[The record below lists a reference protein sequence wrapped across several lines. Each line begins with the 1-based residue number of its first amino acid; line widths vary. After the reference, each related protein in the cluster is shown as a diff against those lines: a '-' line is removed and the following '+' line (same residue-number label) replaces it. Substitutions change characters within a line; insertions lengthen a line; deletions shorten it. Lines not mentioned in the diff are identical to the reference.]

1 MRVFAF
7 VAMSVFVNLVW
18 ADEIKVLAGGA
29 ARHALEPMAASFH
42 GHKVTFDFQTM
53 GRLQQSL
60 AAGQSADL
68 LVVTSEVLE
77 RLEKDGKVPAGRGT
91 PLARVGIGV
100 AVHEKAP
107 LPDISTPEAM
117 RRTLLAAK
125 SIVYINPKT
134 GTSGKYVESMI
145 DKLGILE
152 QMKGRTT
159 LVNEGYAVAP
169 VGRGEVELG
178 IHQISEIIPVP
189 GVKLVGELPAQFQR
203 YTVYVAI
210 PMNDSK
216 SVRDFIAHATSPQAR
231 ERLAKAGY
239 TPPQ

>member
-1 MRVFAF
+1 MRFIAF
-7 VAMSVFVNLVW
+7 SILFTLVSFVW
-18 ADEIKVLAGGA
+18 ADEIKVLSGGA
-29 ARHALEPMAASFH
+29 ARHALEPLAATFP
-42 GHKVTFDFQTM
+42 GHQVTFDFQTM

-60 AAGQSADL
+60 AAGQRADM
-68 LVVTSEVLE
+68 LVVTTEVLE
-77 RLEKDGKVPAGRGT
+77 RLEKDGKLPAGKGT

-107 LPDISTPEAM
+107 LPDISTPQAM

-134 GTSGKYVESMI
+134 GTSGKYVEQMFS
-145 DKLGILE
+145 DLNILQE
-152 QMKGRTT
+152 VKSKVT

-178 IHQISEIIPVP
+178 IHQISEILPVP
-189 GVKLVGELPAQFQR
+189 GVKLAGELPAQFQR
-203 YTVYVAI
+203 YTVYVAV
-210 PMNDSK
+210 PMSESK
-216 SVRDFIAHATSPQAR
+216 SVRDFIAHVTSPQAR

-239 TPPQ
+239 TAPK

>member
-1 MRVFAF
+1 MKLLVLLMFFSTSVFAE
-7 VAMSVFVNLVW
+7 
-18 ADEIKVLAGGA
+18 EIKVLSGGA
-29 ARHALEPMAASFH
+29 ARGAIEPLAATLP
-42 GHKVTFDFQTM
+42 GHKVSIDFQTM

-60 AAGQSADL
+60 ASGQSADL
-68 LVVTSEVLE
+68 LVVTPEVLE
-77 RLEKDGKVPAGRGT
+77 RLEKDGRVPAGKGT

-134 GTSGKYVESMI
+134 GTSGKYVEDM
-145 DKLGILE
+145 LARLNILE
-152 QMKGRTT
+152 QMKPRTT

-178 IHQISEIIPVP
+178 IHQISEILPVP
-189 GVKLVGELPAQFQR
+189 GVRLVGPLPAEFQR
-203 YTVYVAI
+203 YTVYVAV
-210 PMNDSK
+210 PMNDRQAVKDLVS
-216 SVRDFIAHATSPQAR
+216 HLTSAQAR
-231 ERLAKAGY
+231 ERLTKAGY

>member
-1 MRVFAF
+1 MRFIVFSLLF
-7 VAMSVFVNLVW
+7 PFVNISW
-18 ADEIKVLAGGA
+18 AEEIKVLSGGA
-29 ARHALEPMAASFH
+29 ARHALEPMTASFPAH
-42 GHKVTFDFQTM
+42 QVSFDFQTM

-60 AAGQSADL
+60 AAGQQADL
-68 LVVTSEVLE
+68 LVVTTEVLE
-77 RLEKDGKVPAGRGT
+77 RLEKDGKLPAGKAV

-100 AVHEKAP
+100 AVHEKAT
-107 LPDISTPEAM
+107 LPDISTPDAM
-117 RRTLLAAK
+117 RRTLLASK

-152 QMKGRTT
+152 QMKPRTT

-189 GVKLVGELPAQFQR
+189 GVKLVGELPKEFQR
-203 YTVYVAI
+203 YTVYTMVA
-210 PMNDSK
+210 MNPRQAVK
-216 SVRDFIAHATSPQAR
+216 DFMAHLTSPQAR

-239 TPPQ
+239 TAPQ

>member
-1 MRVFAF
+1 MRALLLLMLLSTSAF
-7 VAMSVFVNLVW
+7 
-18 ADEIKVLAGGA
+18 ADEINVLSGGA
-29 ARHALEPMAASFH
+29 ARHALEPLAASFP
-42 GHKVTFDFQTM
+42 GHTVKFDFQTM

-60 AAGQSADL
+60 AAGAKPDL
-68 LVVTSEVLE
+68 LVVTTEVLE
-77 RLEKDGKVPAGRGT
+77 RLEKDGKAPAGKGT

-100 AVHEKAP
+100 AVHAKAP

-134 GTSGKYVESMI
+134 GTSGKYVEAMLE
-145 DKLGILE
+145 KLGVLE
-152 QMKGRTT
+152 QMKAKTT

-189 GVKLVGELPAQFQR
+189 GVKLVGELPKEFQR
-203 YTVYVAI
+203 YTVYVAV
-210 PMNDSK
+210 PLNESK
-216 SVRDFIAHATSPQAR
+216 AVQDFIAHVTSPQAR

-239 TPPQ
+239 TAPQ

>member
-1 MRVFAF
+1 MRFIAF
-7 VAMSVFVNLVW
+7 SILFTLVSFVW
-18 ADEIKVLAGGA
+18 ADEIKVLSGGA
-29 ARHALEPMAASFH
+29 ARHALEPLAATFP
-42 GHKVTFDFQTM
+42 GHQVTFDFQTM

-60 AAGQSADL
+60 AAGQRADM
-68 LVVTSEVLE
+68 LVVTTEVLE
-77 RLEKDGKVPAGRGT
+77 RLEKDGKLPAGKGT

-107 LPDISTPEAM
+107 LPDISTPQAM

-134 GTSGKYVESMI
+134 GTSGKYVEQMFS
-145 DKLGILE
+145 DLNILQE
-152 QMKGRTT
+152 VKSKVT

-178 IHQISEIIPVP
+178 IHQISEILPVP
-189 GVKLVGELPAQFQR
+189 GVKLAGELPAQFQR
-203 YTVYVAI
+203 YTVYVAV
-210 PMNDSK
+210 PMNESK
-216 SVRDFIAHATSPQAR
+216 SVKDFIAHVTSPQAR

-239 TPPQ
+239 TAPK

>member
-1 MRVFAF
+1 MRLLVFLMFFSTA
-7 VAMSVFVNLVW
+7 VFSE
-18 ADEIKVLAGGA
+18 EIKVLSGGA

-68 LVVTSEVLE
+68 LIVTTEVLE
-77 RLEKDGKVPAGRGT
+77 RLEKDRRVAAGRAT
-91 PLARVGIGV
+91 PIARVGIGV
-100 AVHEKAP
+100 AVHEKAA

-134 GTSGKYVESMI
+134 GTSGKYVEQMFSQ
-145 DKLGILE
+145 LNILE
-152 QMKGRTT
+152 IVKPKVS
-159 LVNEGYAVAP
+159 LVDEGYAVAP

-203 YTVYVAI
+203 YTVYTAV
-210 PMNDSK
+210 PLNDRK
-216 SVRDFIAHATSPQAR
+216 SVKDLVSHLTSAAAR
-231 ERLAKAGY
+231 ERLPAAGY
-239 TPPQ
+239 TAPQ

>member
-1 MRVFAF
+1 MRVLVFLMIFSTSAF
-7 VAMSVFVNLVW
+7 S
-18 ADEIKVLAGGA
+18 DEIKVLAGGA
-29 ARHALEPMAASFH
+29 ARHALEPMGATFP

-60 AAGQSADL
+60 AAGQGADI
-68 LVVTSEVLE
+68 LVVTTEVLE

-134 GTSGKYVESMI
+134 GTSGKYVEDMLS
-145 DKLGILE
+145 KLNVLE
-152 QMKGRTT
+152 DMKGKTT

-189 GVKLVGELPAQFQR
+189 GVKLVGELPKEFQR
-203 YTVYVAI
+203 YTVYVAV
-210 PMNDSK
+210 PMSDSK
-216 SVRDFIAHATSPQAR
+216 AVRDFIAHATSPQAR
-231 ERLAKAGY
+231 ERLARAGY
-239 TPPQ
+239 TQPQ

>member
-1 MRVFAF
+1 MRLLALLMFFSTCAF
-7 VAMSVFVNLVW
+7 SE
-18 ADEIKVLAGGA
+18 EIKVLSGGA
-29 ARHALEPMAASFH
+29 ARHALEPLAASFP
-42 GHKVTFDFQTM
+42 GHTVKFDFQTM
-53 GRLQQSL
+53 GKLQQSL
-60 AAGQSADL
+60 AAGYSADM
-68 LVVTSEVLE
+68 LVVTTEVLE
-77 RLEKDGKVPAGRGT
+77 RLEKDGKVPAGKGA

-134 GTSGKYVESMI
+134 GTSGKYVEAMI
-145 DKLGILE
+145 DKLGILQ

-159 LVNEGYAVAP
+159 FVNEGYAVAP

-178 IHQISEIIPVP
+178 IHQISEILPVP

-203 YTVYVAI
+203 YTVYVAV
-210 PMNDSK
+210 PMKESK
-216 SVRDFIAHATSPQAR
+216 SVKDFIAHVTSPQAR

-239 TPPQ
+239 TAPK

>member
-1 MRVFAF
+1 MKILVVLALFST
-7 VAMSVFVNLVW
+7 SVFSE
-18 ADEIKVLAGGA
+18 EIKVLSGGA
-29 ARHALEPMAASFH
+29 ARHAVEPLAATFP
-42 GHKVTFDFQTM
+42 GHKVSFDFQTM

-68 LVVTSEVLE
+68 LIVTTEVAE
-77 RLEKDGKVPAGRGT
+77 RLEKDGRVPAGKST

-125 SIVYINPKT
+125 SVVYINPKT
-134 GTSGKYVESMI
+134 GTSGKYVEEMFA
-145 DKLGILE
+145 KLGVLE
-152 QMKGRTT
+152 NMKSKTT

-203 YTVYVAI
+203 YTVYTAI
-210 PMNDSK
+210 PLNDRKAVKDLVS
-216 SVRDFIAHATSPQAR
+216 HLTSSAAR
-231 ERLAKAGY
+231 ERLPAAGY
-239 TPPQ
+239 TAPQ

>member
-1 MRVFAF
+1 MLFSTCVLAE
-7 VAMSVFVNLVW
+7 
-18 ADEIKVLAGGA
+18 EIKVLSGGA
-29 ARHALEPMAASFH
+29 ARGAIEPLAATLP
-42 GHKVTFDFQTM
+42 GHKVSIDFQTM

-60 AAGQSADL
+60 ASGQSADL
-68 LVVTSEVLE
+68 LVVTPEVLE
-77 RLEKDGKVPAGRGT
+77 RLEKDGRVPAGKGT

-134 GTSGKYVESMI
+134 GTSGKYVEDM
-145 DKLGILE
+145 LARLNILE
-152 QMKGRTT
+152 QMKPRTT

-178 IHQISEIIPVP
+178 IHQISEILPVP
-189 GVKLVGELPAQFQR
+189 GVRLVGPLPAEFQR
-203 YTVYVAI
+203 YTVYVAV
-210 PMNDSK
+210 PMNDRAAVKDLVS
-216 SVRDFIAHATSPQAR
+216 HLTSAQAR
-231 ERLAKAGY
+231 ERLTKAGY

>member
-1 MRVFAF
+1 MRLLALLMLFSTCVLAE
-7 VAMSVFVNLVW
+7 
-18 ADEIKVLAGGA
+18 EIKVLSGGA
-29 ARHALEPMAASFH
+29 ARGAIEPLAATLP
-42 GHKVTFDFQTM
+42 GHKVSIDIQTM

-60 AAGQSADL
+60 ASGQSADL
-68 LVVTSEVLE
+68 LVVTPEVLE
-77 RLEKDGKVPAGRGT
+77 RLEKDGRVPAGKGT

-134 GTSGKYVESMI
+134 GTSGKYVEDM
-145 DKLGILE
+145 LARLNILE
-152 QMKGRTT
+152 QMKPRTT

-178 IHQISEIIPVP
+178 IHQISEILPVP
-189 GVKLVGELPAQFQR
+189 GVRLVGPLPAEFQR
-203 YTVYVAI
+203 YTVYVAV
-210 PMNDSK
+210 PMNDRAAVKDLVS
-216 SVRDFIAHATSPQAR
+216 HLTSAQAR
-231 ERLAKAGY
+231 ERLTKAGY

>member
-1 MRVFAF
+1 MRFFVLLMVFST
-7 VAMSVFVNLVW
+7 SVL
-18 ADEIKVLAGGA
+18 ADEIKVLSGGA
-29 ARHALEPMAASFH
+29 ARHALEPLVASFPA
-42 GHKVTFDFQTM
+42 HKVRFDFQTM

-60 AAGQSADL
+60 AAGQKADM
-68 LVVTSEVLE
+68 LVVTTEVLE
-77 RLEKDGKVPAGRGT
+77 RLEKDGRVAAGKGT

-107 LPDISTPEAM
+107 LPDISGPEAM

-134 GTSGKYVESMI
+134 GTSGRYVESMI
-145 DKLGILE
+145 SQLGISEIL
-152 QMKGRTT
+152 KNRTT

-189 GVKLVGELPAQFQR
+189 GVKLVGELPKEFQR
-203 YTVYVAI
+203 YTVYVAV
-210 PMNDSK
+210 PVSEAK
-216 SVRDFIAHATSPQAR
+216 AVQDFIAHITSPQAR
-231 ERLAKAGY
+231 ERLSKAGY
-239 TPPQ
+239 TAP

>member
-1 MRVFAF
+1 MKV
-7 VAMSVFVNLVW
+7 LVLLMAVSTAVL
-18 ADEIKVLAGGA
+18 ADEIKVLSGGA
-29 ARHALEPMAASFH
+29 ARHALEPMVASFPA
-42 GHKVTFDFQTM
+42 HKVTFDFQTM

-60 AAGQSADL
+60 AAGLSADL

-77 RLEKDGKVPAGRGT
+77 RLEKGGKVPAGRGT

-125 SIVYINPKT
+125 SVVYINPKT
-134 GTSGKYVESMI
+134 GTSGKYVEDMFS
-145 DKLGILE
+145 KLDVLE
-152 QMKGRTT
+152 QMKGKTT

-178 IHQISEIIPVP
+178 IHQISEILPVP
-189 GVKLVGELPAQFQR
+189 GVKLVGELPKEFQR
-203 YTVYVAI
+203 YTVYTMVAMSES
-210 PMNDSK
+210 PAVK
-216 SVRDFIAHATSPQAR
+216 DFMAHLTSAQAR

-239 TPPQ
+239 TPPW

>member
-1 MRVFAF
+1 MRFFLFALL
-7 VAMSVFVNLVW
+7 SSLVNLAW
-18 ADEIKVLAGGA
+18 ADDIKVLSGGA
-29 ARHALEPMAASFH
+29 ARHALEPMVASFP
-42 GHKVTFDFQTM
+42 GHSVSFDFQTM
-53 GRLQQSL
+53 GKLQQSL
-60 AAGQSADL
+60 AAGQKADL
-68 LVVTSEVLE
+68 LVVTTEVLE
-77 RLEKDGKVPAGRGT
+77 RLQKDGRLPAGKAV

-134 GTSGKYVESMI
+134 GTSGKYVEAMLE
-145 DKLGILE
+145 KLNVLD
-152 QMKGRTT
+152 QMKARTT

-189 GVKLVGELPAQFQR
+189 GVRLVGELPKEFQR
-203 YTVYVAI
+203 YTVYTMVAV
-210 PMNDSK
+210 SERQAVK
-216 SVRDFIAHATSPQAR
+216 DFMAHLTSPQAR

-239 TPPQ
+239 TAPQ

>member
-1 MRVFAF
+1 MKVLALLMAF
-7 VAMSVFVNLVW
+7 STTAL
-18 ADEIKVLAGGA
+18 ADEIKVLSGGA
-29 ARHALEPMAASFH
+29 ARHALEPLVASFPA
-42 GHKVTFDFQTM
+42 HKVTFDFQTM
-53 GRLQQSL
+53 GKLQQSL
-60 AAGQSADL
+60 AAGQKPDL
-68 LVVTSEVLE
+68 LVVTTEVLE
-77 RLEKDGKVPAGRGT
+77 RLEKDGKLPAGRGT

-100 AVHEKAP
+100 AVREGAA

-117 RRTLLAAK
+117 RRTLLASK

-152 QMKGRTT
+152 QMKARTT

-178 IHQISEIIPVP
+178 IHQISEILPVP
-189 GVKLVGELPAQFQR
+189 GVRLVGELPKEFQR
-203 YTVYVAI
+203 YTVYVAV
-210 PMNDSK
+210 PMTEAK
-216 SVRDFIAHATSPQAR
+216 SVKDFIAHATSPQAR

-239 TPPQ
+239 TAP

>member
-1 MRVFAF
+1 MRFIAF
-7 VAMSVFVNLVW
+7 SILFTLVNPVW
-18 ADEIKVLAGGA
+18 ADEIKVLSGGA
-29 ARHALEPMAASFH
+29 ARHALEPLAATFP
-42 GHKVTFDFQTM
+42 GHTVKFDFQTM

-60 AAGQSADL
+60 AAGQKADL
-68 LVVTSEVLE
+68 LVVTTEVLE
-77 RLEKDGKVPAGRGT
+77 RLEKDGKLPAGKGT

-152 QMKGRTT
+152 QMKNRTT

-178 IHQISEIIPVP
+178 IHQISEILPVP
-189 GVKLVGELPAQFQR
+189 GVKLVGALPAEFQR
-203 YTVYVAI
+203 YTVYVAV
-210 PMNDSK
+210 PMAETK
-216 SVRDFIAHATSPQAR
+216 AVRDFIAHVSSPQAR

-239 TPPQ
+239 TAPQ

>member
-1 MRVFAF
+1 MRFIAF
-7 VAMSVFVNLVW
+7 SILFTLVSFVW
-18 ADEIKVLAGGA
+18 ADEIKVLSGGA
-29 ARHALEPMAASFH
+29 ARHALEPLAATFP
-42 GHKVTFDFQTM
+42 GHQVTFDFQTM

-60 AAGQSADL
+60 AAGQRADM
-68 LVVTSEVLE
+68 LVVTTEVLE
-77 RLEKDGKVPAGRGT
+77 RLEKDGKLPAGKGT

-107 LPDISTPEAM
+107 LPDISTPQAM

-134 GTSGKYVESMI
+134 GTSGRYVEQMFS
-145 DKLGILE
+145 DLNILQE
-152 QMKGRTT
+152 VKSKVT

-178 IHQISEIIPVP
+178 IHQISEILPVP
-189 GVKLVGELPAQFQR
+189 GVKLAGELPAQFQR
-203 YTVYVAI
+203 YTVYVAV
-210 PMNDSK
+210 PMNESK
-216 SVRDFIAHATSPQAR
+216 SVKDFIAHVTSPQAR

-239 TPPQ
+239 TAPK